1 MAPRLNAT
9 AIPSGMPSAMCLGQW
24 EIRGKVRDNLDAVF
38 HARIIAYMAGAE
50 GEVVLLGSTRG
61 ATVTI

>member
-1 MAPRLNAT
+1 
-9 AIPSGMPSAMCLGQW
+9 MPSAMCLGQW